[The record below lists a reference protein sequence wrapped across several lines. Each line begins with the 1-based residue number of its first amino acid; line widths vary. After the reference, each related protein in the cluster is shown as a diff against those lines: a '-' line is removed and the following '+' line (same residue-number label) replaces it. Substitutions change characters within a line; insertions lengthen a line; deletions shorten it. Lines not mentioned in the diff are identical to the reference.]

1 MEYIPLIIFI
11 LFLSLAILLFLK
23 VFVFQKEEMEEEIVA
38 EKIEKNN
45 VSIENYYEPKKLM
58 TDTEY
63 QFYLKLMPLEEMYR
77 IVPQVNLAAII
88 KKNSSSRYQN
98 ELFRNIDFAIFTKDY
113 SEVLLL
119 IELNDPTHLQKK
131 RRYRDYRVQSI
142 CNSASIEL
150 MTFRVD
156 MPNKQDYVL
165 KRIYDSINKKRDNLE
180 EL

>member
-11 LFLSLAILLFLK
+11 LFLSFAILIFLK
-23 VFVFQKEEMEEEIVA
+23 IFVFQKEGEEAIIV
-38 EKIEKNN
+38 EKEHN
-45 VSIENYYEPKKLM
+45 VSTVNYESKRLM
-58 TDTEY
+58 TDAEY
-63 QFYLKLMPLEEMYR
+63 QFYLKLKPLEEMYR
-77 IVPQVNLAAII
+77 VVPQVNLAAII

-131 RRYRDYRVQSI
+131 RRYRDYRVKSI
-142 CNSASIEL
+142 CDSASIEL
-150 MTFRVD
+150 MTFHID

-165 KRIYDSINKKRDNLE
+165 KRISTAINKKRVISE

>member
-23 VFVFQKEEMEEEIVA
+23 VFVFQKEEMEEEIVV

-63 QFYLKLMPLEEMYR
+63 QFYLKLRPLEEMYR

-98 ELFRNIDFAIFTKDY
+98 ELF
-113 SEVLLL
+113 
-119 IELNDPTHLQKK
+119 
-131 RRYRDYRVQSI
+131 
-142 CNSASIEL
+142 
-150 MTFRVD
+150 
-156 MPNKQDYVL
+156 
-165 KRIYDSINKKRDNLE
+165 
-180 EL
+180 